1 MPTVL
6 ALVLLACRSIASGQR
21 AFVRFDGVYMNSDV
35 WLNGAHLG
43 FHPYGY
49 TTFEYEL
56 TPHLRQGAEN
66 VLAVKVANLGRN
78 SRYYSGCEMV
88 MLPRFFVLSVS
99 LTLKVSRLQPGS
111 TAMSG

>member
-1 MPTVL
+1 MPM
-6 ALVLLACRSIASGQR
+6 ALILLACRSIASGQR

-78 SRYYSGCEMV
+78 SRYYSGCEIA
-88 MLPRFFVLSVS
+88 MLSRFVVLSVS
-99 LTLKVSRLQPGS
+99 FIPQVSLLLQPGS
-111 TAMSG
+111 PAMSG